1 MQGILDDFRK
11 GEKMNKKVYCE
22 VCGEEFQAR
31 NSNHKCCDNC
41 NQKSIMSEHLRTC
54 KICGGKIKSNNVKR
68 ICTKCQ
74 KKNSGR
80 KKKTSNDPLVLFEFE
95 RRAYNAEHGTKL
107 SYGMYRAYKE
117 RGWLK

>member
-1 MQGILDDFRK
+1 MS
-11 GEKMNKKVYCE
+11 KKVYCE
-22 VCGEEFQAR
+22 VCGAEFQPKTA
-31 NSNHKCCDNC
+31 NHKYCYNC
-41 NQKSIMSEHLRTC
+41 SQKSLMAGHKRSC
-54 KICGGKIKSNNVKR
+54 KLCGNPINSKNVKR

-95 RRAYNAEHGTKL
+95 RRAYNAEHGTRL
-107 SYGMYRAYKE
+107 SYGMYRACKE